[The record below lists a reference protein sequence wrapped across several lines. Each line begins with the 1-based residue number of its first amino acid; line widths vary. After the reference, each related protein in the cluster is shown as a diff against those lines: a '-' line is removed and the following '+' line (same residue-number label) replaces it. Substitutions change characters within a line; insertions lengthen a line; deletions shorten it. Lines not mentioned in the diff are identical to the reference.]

1 MLLPKVMLLLIVVV
15 SASHSHLISMSAL
28 KLWVTSKLPHPL
40 IMVPGDGGSQ
50 AYAQF
55 KDYISDPFQI
65 WIDLRYLISPRTF
78 SDYFK

>member
-1 MLLPKVMLLLIVVV
+1 MLLLIVVV